1 MTKKIAAY
9 IKEESQ
15 YWLER
20 IKKAPVFGAGVLL
33 LALLGMAVL
42 GLGPYA
48 GLDGSGPA
56 GVTPGAAGFI
66 RWHFYANSDLPE
78 DQLLKLE
85 LKDQI
90 MERAAYA
97 LAEVETAR
105 ECREALSGLLPELAA
120 EGQALLEAWG
130 CAQELSVYYGPRYFS
145 ERELDEKV
153 LPEGV
158 YETVTFTLG
167 EGRGANWWGLL
178 FPPLAPGKEVLFYE
192 PEQAEPTRQ
201 AEALRE
207 RNGAGGSS
215 AAADGRPG
223 AGRGDYGATGGT
235 AGGTAGDGAAGGTA
249 GAGLRNN
256 PTGRAAAGS
265 GGVSEGRVPVVC
277 KLKILELFRQ

>member
-85 LKDQI
+85 NP
-90 MERAAYA
+90 YH
-97 LAEVETAR
+97 
-105 ECREALSGLLPELAA
+105 CPH
-120 EGQALLEAWG
+120 
-130 CAQELSVYYGPRYFS
+130 
-145 ERELDEKV
+145 
-153 LPEGV
+153 
-158 YETVTFTLG
+158 
-167 EGRGANWWGLL
+167 
-178 FPPLAPGKEVLFYE
+178 
-192 PEQAEPTRQ
+192 
-201 AEALRE
+201 
-207 RNGAGGSS
+207 
-215 AAADGRPG
+215 GRPTIITMSK
-223 AGRGDYGATGGT
+223 Y
-235 AGGTAGDGAAGGTA
+235 
-249 GAGLRNN
+249 
-256 PTGRAAAGS
+256 
-265 GGVSEGRVPVVC
+265 E
-277 KLKILELFRQ
+277 LEKKFKRII

>member
-20 IKKAPVFGAGVLL
+20 IRKAPVFGAGVLL

-130 CAQELSVYYGPRYFS
+130 CSQDLSVYYGPRYFS

-223 AGRGDYGATGGT
+223 AGRGDYGA
-235 AGGTAGDGAAGGTA
+235 AGGTAGNGVAEDGAA